1 MQLQQGPIE
10 SRNEHPLQIDFRLPV
25 RITDLD
31 FKEEKHMK
39 DTVRVVIL
47 DDHQSIIDGFIYRLS
62 PAKDIKVVDSS
73 LYGDDLVP
81 MLKKNKVDVLLL
93 DLSVPI
99 SVDNSSQFPMIFKL
113 KEIAKEFPQIKV
125 IVISTFK
132 ARGLVKAAIESGVRG
147 YIFKDDQVSIKQL
160 ARIVMIVA
168 GGGNYYSQGAYFDLP
183 DEKTWKQI
191 TPRQMEVLTMAAAY
205 PDDSTNELAKRLK
218 ISGSTLRNILSNAYT
233 RLGVHTRSAAL
244 ERIRTLK
251 IYPFYIHPPDL
262 NKVD

>member
-1 MQLQQGPIE
+1 
-10 SRNEHPLQIDFRLPV
+10 
-25 RITDLD
+25 
-31 FKEEKHMK
+31 MK

-62 PAKDIKVVDSS
+62 PVKDIKVVDSS
-73 LYGDDLVP
+73 LYGDDLVR
-81 MLKKNKVDVLLL
+81 MLKKNNPDVLLL

-99 SVDNSSQFPMIFKL
+99 SAKNASQFPMIFKL
-113 KEIAKEFPQIKV
+113 KEIARDFPKVKV

-147 YIFKDDQVSIKQL
+147 YIFKDDQASIHQL

-168 GGGNYYSQGAYFDLP
+168 GGGNYFSQGAYLDLP

-205 PDDSTNELAKRLK
+205 PDDSTDELAKRLK
-218 ISGSTLRNILSNAYT
+218 ISGSTLRNILSNAYS

-244 ERIRTLK
+244 ERIRSLK
-251 IYPFYIHPPDL
+251 IYPFSITPPDL
-262 NKVD
+262 NRAD